1 MTQDPRGPEPSAS
14 LLLLTMLA
22 ALLVGM
28 VVGGVLLAVVL
39 GAAPQ

>member
-1 MTQDPRGPEPSAS
+1 MNQDPREPEPSAS
-14 LLLLTMLA
+14 LLLLTMLL

-28 VVGGVLLAVVL
+28 VAGGVLLAVVL